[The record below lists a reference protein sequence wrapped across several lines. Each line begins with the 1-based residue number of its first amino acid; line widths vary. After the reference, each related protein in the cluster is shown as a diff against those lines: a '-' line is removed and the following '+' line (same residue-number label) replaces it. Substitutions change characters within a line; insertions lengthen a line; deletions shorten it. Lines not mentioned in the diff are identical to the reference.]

1 MRQNRSDTTS
11 DSPSETADNR
21 NAEHGGYPS
30 WIFDDPRWIIDPES
44 GMPCVRRTPG
54 APLVTSEDVK
64 EALRDFP

>member
-1 MRQNRSDTTS
+1 MKQIHADMTTES
-11 DSPSETADNR
+11 RTEGADIR
-21 NAEHGGYPS
+21 RTEHGGYPS

-54 APLVTSEDVK
+54 APMITSEDVK